1 MVNIAFFGTPAF
13 AAPTLVRL
21 VTAGMDVSVV
31 VTQPDRRRGRGHRL
45 ELSPVKKLALTYDI
59 PVLQPSSAKHSN
71 FIAELTDHGPD
82 LGVVVAYGQLLPDS
96 VLNAPRLGTINVH
109 ASLLPRY
116 RGAAPIH
123 RAVIAGE
130 RQTGITVIRLV
141 KRMDAGPM
149 LARVVRPVGPD
160 ESSEDIQKDLAD
172 IGADLL
178 LSVIADMSSG
188 RCSEV
193 PQDHSLAT
201 LAPRLTREDG
211 TIDWNRPA
219 EDIHN
224 LVRGLH
230 PWPHAFTYLHGE
242 RYVILRTF
250 VDTQSSFP
258 QHPPGTVCAADGDRL
273 LVACGSGT
281 TIGIKELQ
289 TAGRKPLPT
298 RAFLSGRPIVIFST
312 FRAEPES
319 P

>member
-1 MVNIAFFGTPAF
+1 MVNIAFFGTPTF
-13 AAPTLVRL
+13 AVPTLDRL
-21 VTAGMDVSVV
+21 VTTGANVSVV
-31 VTQPDRRRGRGHRL
+31 VTQPDRRRGRGHRVAF
-45 ELSPVKKLALTYDI
+45 SPVKEFALASDI
-59 PVLQPSSAKHSN
+59 PVLQPNSAKDSN
-71 FIAELTDHGPD
+71 FIAQLADYAPD

-109 ASLLPRY
+109 ASLLPKY

-130 RQTGITVIRLV
+130 RETGITVIRLV

-149 LARVVRPVGPD
+149 LARAVRPVRPD
-160 ESSEDIQKDLAD
+160 ETSDEIEKDLAD
-172 IGADLL
+172 VGANLL
-178 LSVIADMSSG
+178 LSVIGDVSTG

-201 LAPRLTREDG
+201 VAPRLSREDG
-211 TIDWNRPA
+211 SIDWNRPA
-219 EDIHN
+219 EDVHN

-242 RYVILRTF
+242 RHVILRTF
-250 VDTQSSFP
+250 VDIESSFP
-258 QHPPGTVCAADGDRL
+258 QHPPGTICVAHGDRL
-273 LVACGSGT
+273 LVSCGSGT

-289 TAGRKPLPT
+289 TAGRRPLAT
-298 RAFLSGRPIVIFST
+298 RAFLSGRPITIFST

>member
-1 MVNIAFFGTPAF
+1 MVNIAFFGTPTF
-13 AAPTLVRL
+13 AVPTLDRL
-21 VTAGMDVSVV
+21 ATTGINVSVV

-45 ELSPVKKLALTYDI
+45 VLSPVKSLALTHDI
-59 PVLQPSSAKHSN
+59 PVLQPSSAKDSN
-71 FIAELTDHGPD
+71 FIAQLTDHGPD

-109 ASLLPRY
+109 ASLLPKY

-130 RQTGITVIRLV
+130 RETGITVIRLV

-160 ESSEDIQKDLAD
+160 ESSEEIQKDLAD

-188 RCSEV
+188 RCPEI

-211 TIDWNRPA
+211 IIDWNRPA

-250 VDTQSSFP
+250 VDSQNSFP
-258 QHPPGTVCAADGDRL
+258 QHPPGTVCVAHGDRL
-273 LVACGSGT
+273 LVACGSG

-289 TAGRKPLPT
+289 TAGRKPLAT
-298 RAFLSGRPIVIFST
+298 RAFLSGRPIIVFST

>member
-1 MVNIAFFGTPAF
+1 MVNIAFFGTPTF
-13 AAPTLVRL
+13 AVPTLDRL
-21 VTAGMDVSVV
+21 ATTGINVSVV

-45 ELSPVKKLALTYDI
+45 VLSPVKSLALTHDI
-59 PVLQPSSAKHSN
+59 PVLQPSSAKDSN
-71 FIAELTDHGPD
+71 FIAQLTDHGPD

-109 ASLLPRY
+109 ASLLPKY

-130 RQTGITVIRLV
+130 RETGITVIRLV

-149 LARVVRPVGPD
+149 LARMVRPVGPD
-160 ESSEDIQKDLAD
+160 ESSEEIQKDLAD

-178 LSVIADMSSG
+178 LSVVADMSSG
-188 RCSEV
+188 RCPEV

-211 TIDWNRPA
+211 IIDWNRPA

-230 PWPHAFTYLHGE
+230 PWPHACTYLQGE
-242 RYVILRTF
+242 RHVILRTF

-258 QHPPGTVCAADGDRL
+258 QYPPGTVCVAHGDRL
-273 LVACGSGT
+273 LVACGSDT
-281 TIGIKELQ
+281 TLGIRELQ
-289 TAGRKPLPT
+289 TAGRKPLTT
-298 RAFLSGRPIVIFST
+298 RAFLSGRPIAMLSA
-312 FRAEPES
+312 FRAEPKS